1 MSDLSLSLY
10 FGEEEQTRT
19 RPPAA
24 DCESIYGLLP
34 TPFDSAFP
42 LDAYNYGRKNKPPT
56 SSFYDRLKDLRD
68 ANRIFVKPCIKPII
82 RYLDQKC
89 QFEVLNAQGEP
100 IYFVLDTTDAWAS
113 TIFEGQ
119 GTKPFNVM
127 ILDYDYSEVLKITGP
142 GLNRLHG
149 HGWVKHCGKEVGR
162 IVQDDHLC
170 SFSPTYSLRGT
181 NEVIGFKV
189 KGPPNSY
196 ATGLPNCPDFDVVL
210 PDEVSLMG
218 RITKQWIVFGKASD
232 GALPEDTYSLSFHP
246 NMDLRTKCLLLSIV
260 FMLDYQFYHKTVQS
274 GVSRKCWTFFILGF
288 ASLVIILYILLSEIK
303 KNKTLHMTH
312 KMDDFGFNVTTTQVP
327 ETSSIITLDENDV
340 VVDNS

>member
-127 ILDYDYSEVLKITGP
+127 ILDYDYSE
-142 GLNRLHG
+142 
-149 HGWVKHCGKEVGR
+149 
-162 IVQDDHLC
+162 
-170 SFSPTYSLRGT
+170 
-181 NEVIGFKV
+181 V